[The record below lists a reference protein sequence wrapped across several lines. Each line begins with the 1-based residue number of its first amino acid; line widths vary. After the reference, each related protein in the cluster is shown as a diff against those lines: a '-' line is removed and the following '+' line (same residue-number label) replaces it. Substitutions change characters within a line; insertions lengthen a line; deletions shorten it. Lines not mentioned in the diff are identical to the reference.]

1 MKNRLIL
8 SLSFI
13 PLTFLNFSCGSK
25 PVYVDPGSGQ
35 GVVSITAINIQ
46 DFQAAAGDLVQKMLL
61 HPDFAKYSSANKAQ
75 LHLSNFTNDTGKSFN
90 MDFLLADVRSQLL
103 RSGKFKISRIYG
115 RSGTDT
121 YAKELAELNQLQ
133 TGTIGKLP
141 SYVLSGEIRELRVY
155 AGKTTQSSFQFNL
168 IATDLEGNSIFEDS
182 KTITKQG
189 KKSTIGF

>member
-1 MKNRLIL
+1 MKTSFVVKTSALALI
-8 SLSFI
+8 I
-13 PLTFLNFSCGSK
+13 LNFSCGSK
-25 PVYVDPGSGQ
+25 PVYIDPGSGQ
-35 GVVSITAINIQ
+35 GVVSITEINIQ
-46 DFQAAAGDLVQKMLL
+46 DFQTAAGDLVQKMLL

-133 TGTIGKLP
+133 TGIASKLP
-141 SYVLSGEIRELRVY
+141 SYVLSGEIRELRAF
-155 AGKTTQSSFQFNL
+155 AGRTTQSSFQFNL

>member
-8 SLSFI
+8 SLSLI
-13 PLTFLNFSCGSK
+13 PLTFINFSCGSK
-25 PVYVDPGSGQ
+25 PVYIDPSSGQ
-35 GVVSITAINIQ
+35 GIVGTTEINIQ
-46 DFQAAAGDLVQKMLL
+46 DFQAAAGDLVQKMML

-90 MDFLLADVRSQLL
+90 MDFLLSDVRSQLL
-103 RSGKFKISRIYG
+103 RSGKFKISRIHG
-115 RSGTDT
+115 RSGTDS
-121 YAKELAELNQLQ
+121 YAKGIIDLKALE
-133 TGTIGKLP
+133 TGTVAKLP
-141 SYVLSGEIRELRVY
+141 NYVLSGEIRELRAY

-189 KKSTIGF
+189 NKSTIGF

>member
-1 MKNRLIL
+1 MKTSFVVKTSALALI
-8 SLSFI
+8 I
-13 PLTFLNFSCGSK
+13 LNFSCGSK
-25 PVYVDPGSGQ
+25 PVYIDPGSGQ
-35 GVVSITAINIQ
+35 GVVSITEINIQ
-46 DFQAAAGDLVQKMLL
+46 DFQTAAGDLVQKMLL

-133 TGTIGKLP
+133 TGIASKLP
-141 SYVLSGEIRELRVY
+141 SYVLSGEIRELRAF
-155 AGKTTQSSFQFNL
+155 AGRTTQSSFQFNL

-189 KKSTIGF
+189 KKRTIGF

>member
-13 PLTFLNFSCGSK
+13 SLTFLISSCGSK

-46 DFQAAAGDLVQKMLL
+46 DFQTAAGDLVQKMLL

-103 RSGKFKISRIYG
+103 GSGKFKISRIHG

-121 YAKELAELNQLQ
+121 YAKELTELNQLQ

-141 SYVLSGEIRELRVY
+141 SYVLSGEIRELRAY